1 MPTLLLSGAHDE
13 ATPALMGTLQRG
25 IEGSEWYVLE
35 HSSHNCQLEEPG
47 RALVLVSDFLARV
60 DARP

>member
-13 ATPALMGTLQRG
+13 ATPAIMGTLHRG
-25 IEGSEWYVLE
+25 IAGSEWHVLE

-60 DARP
+60 DAGS

>member
-1 MPTLLLSGAHDE
+1 
-13 ATPALMGTLQRG
+13 MGTLHRG
-25 IEGSEWYVLE
+25 IAGSEWHVLA

-60 DARP
+60 DARR